1 MDITNILDKV
11 KNEAVHKAI
20 LKANSIIPWYDK
32 IMVSVSGGSDSDI
45 IMDIVQRVKNDSQN
59 IDYVFFDTGLEYE
72 ATKRHLDYLENRYSV
87 PIKRVKA
94 IKSIPLSCKKYG
106 QPFLSKY
113 VSNQIYSL
121 QINGFKFEDKPY
133 EELIKE
139 YPKCKSRIKWW
150 CDKYE
155 ASQFSIRNLRF
166 LKEFLISNPPKFKIS
181 QKCCVYSKKM
191 VSKNLVLENNYDL
204 IVLGIRKSEG
214 GARAFKYKTC
224 FTGNESSTGIPK
236 FFPMFWMS
244 DADKKYYNE
253 FFDIVNSDCYTKYG
267 LSRTGCVG
275 CPFGRNFLL
284 EIEIASKNEPKLAKA
299 CNNVFDDSYEY
310 TRQYRQ
316 FKKEMSA
323 RDKAIKDG
331 YTTLLL

>member
-1 MDITNILDKV
+1 MNITNVLDEV

-20 LKANSIIPWYDK
+20 LKANSIIPWYEK

-45 IMDIVQRVKNDSQN
+45 VMDIVQKVRNDNQN

-87 PIKRVKA
+87 SIKRVKA
-94 IKSIPLSCKKYG
+94 IKSIPLSCKEYG
-106 QPFLSKY
+106 QPFLSKF
-113 VSNQIYSL
+113 VSDQIYAL
-121 QINGFKFEDKPY
+121 QKYGFKFEDRPY

-150 CDKYE
+150 CNEYKNRGY
-155 ASQFSIRNLRF
+155 SIRNF
-166 LKEFLISNPPKFKIS
+166 KSLKEFLVNNPPTFRIS
-181 QKCCVYSKKM
+181 PKCCTYAKKMTSKKM
-191 VSKNLVLENNYDL
+191 FNECKYELE
-204 IVLGIRKSEG
+204 VLGVRKAEG
-214 GARAFKYKTC
+214 GIRQMAYRTC
-224 FTGNESSTGIPK
+224 FIEGKSGIPK
-236 FFPMFWMS
+236 FLPVFWLS
-244 DADKKYYNE
+244 DTDKKYYND
-253 FFDIVNSDCYTKYG
+253 FFKIINSDCYTKWG
-267 LSRTGCVG
+267 FDRTGCVG
-275 CPFGRNFLL
+275 CPFGKFVLGNL
-284 EIEIASKNEPKLAKA
+284 EIVNKYEPKMFKA
-299 CNNVFDDSYEY
+299 CNNVFNDSYEY